1 MRRLQVASVGAGLA
15 LAWGACLLLEHPTVQ
30 GADTQQETPNV
41 EWINRLVRAK
51 WTEDSERSIRPSQPA
66 TDGEFVR
73 RLFLDVLGRIPSA
86 DEARDYITSKDP
98 NKKAA
103 LVNRI
108 LYEEPYASEYAAYW
122 ASVWADL
129 LIGRNPAR
137 DVSKEHLEKWLRDSF
152 ASNRPWKDIVYDLI
166 TATGGSTPES
176 LKDGIPFN
184 GAVNF
189 LMAHVGDAATRN
201 VPATSFTTRYFLGVQ
216 VQCTQCHDHPFNSR
230 TQADF
235 WGINA
240 FFQRMERV
248 DVTDVDDTGRRVF
261 RYAVLRD
268 RPLYGGEPLFVLY
281 ERRNGLMVAAV
292 PRFLDGRE
300 IREAREGM
308 NLREELAKWIV
319 DDENPYFAPAIV
331 NRMWGHFLGR
341 GIVHPVDDLGE
352 HNPPSNPELLYQLA
366 RNFKETGYDLKELIR
381 WITLS
386 EPYSLSSITNPTNE
400 RDDVY
405 FSHYLLKQM
414 TPEQF
419 FNSLMTASEAYKS
432 GAVTPEQAYRLKQ
445 ELKRQ
450 FTAVFGND
458 ENAEADTFAGT
469 IPQALMLMNGRLIQ
483 QATSLDKG
491 SYLRRVID
499 SNRRRYANGAP
510 AKIIDELYLA
520 ALSRFP
526 TRTERS
532 LALRLVAQ
540 YARQNREDEAYQDIF
555 WALLNSNEFALIH

>member
-1 MRRLQVASVGAGLA
+1 MRRAHLWAGGVGVLLLVCAGLF
-15 LAWGACLLLEHPTVQ
+15 LLKAPAAPAGE
-30 GADTQQETPNV
+30 DTSAPSV
-41 EWINRLVRAK
+41 EWINRLVREK
-51 WTEDSERSIRPSQPA
+51 WSEDPDNPIRPSPEA
-66 TDGEFVR
+66 TDGEFIR
-73 RLFLDVLGRIPSA
+73 RLFLDVLGRIPTA
-86 DEARDYITSKDP
+86 EEARDYITSKDP
-98 NKKAA
+98 NKKIN

-108 LYEEPYASEYAAYW
+108 LFEEPYASEYASYW
-122 ASVWADL
+122 ATVWSDM

-137 DVSKEHLEKWLRDSF
+137 DVSKASLEKWLRDAF
-152 ASNRPWKDIVYDLI
+152 ASNRSWKEIVYDLI

-189 LMAHVGDAATRN
+189 LMAHVGDRATKN

-216 VQCTQCHDHPFNSR
+216 VQCTQCHDHPFNDR

-248 DVTDVDDTGRRVF
+248 DVTDVDDTGRRIF
-261 RYAVLRD
+261 RYAILRD

-281 ERRNGLMVAAV
+281 ERRNGLMIAAV

-300 IREAREGM
+300 IRESREGL
-308 NLREELAKWIV
+308 NLRKELAEWITSA
-319 DDENPYFAPAIV
+319 DNPYFAPAIV

-341 GIVHPVDDLGE
+341 GIVHPVDDLGD

-366 RNFKETGYDLKELIR
+366 QNFKENGYDLKELIR
-381 WITLS
+381 WIVLS
-386 EPYSLSSITNPTNE
+386 EPYGLSSKTTPSNE

-405 FSHYLLKQM
+405 FSRYLLKQM
-414 TPEQF
+414 SPDQF
-419 FNSLMTASEAYKS
+419 FNSLMTASEAYKT
-432 GAVTPEQAYRLKQ
+432 GAVTPERAYRLKQ

-458 ENAEADTFAGT
+458 ENTEADTFAGT
-469 IPQALMLMNGRLIQ
+469 IPQALLMMNGRLIQ

-491 SYLRRVID
+491 SYLRRLID
-499 SNRRRYANGAP
+499 SHRRKYGRSAP
-510 AKIIDELYLA
+510 ARIIDELYLS

-526 TRTERS
+526 TRKERA
-532 LALRLVAQ
+532 LALRLVAT
-540 YARQNREDEAYQDIF
+540 YARRGEEDKAYQDIF